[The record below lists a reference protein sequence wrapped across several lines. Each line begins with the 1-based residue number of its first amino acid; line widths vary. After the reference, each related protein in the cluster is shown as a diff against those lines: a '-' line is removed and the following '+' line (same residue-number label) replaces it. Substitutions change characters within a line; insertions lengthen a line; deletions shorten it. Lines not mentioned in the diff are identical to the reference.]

1 MLRRHLLKGF
11 LAAPLARFAVQPGIA
26 AAAEAE
32 KDTLIIAAPT
42 TPPGL
47 DWEIFS
53 GHEVYDHIFNLNDG
67 LMAWKKIPAPGEKGG
82 FTIGWEAEDWR
93 QAVVPR
99 MAESWEVSD
108 DGKIYK
114 FNLRK
119 GWISHYGNE
128 FNAQHVKWWVERSF
142 GLKAIGKFFL
152 DVGEVKSED
161 SVEVVDD
168 YTVRFHL
175 EKPTRLFP
183 LTLSTFWRR
192 IPDAVEMKKHVT
204 SSDPWATEWLKVNA
218 GGFGPYKLEK
228 LEPGNEVIWVAH
240 EGHPF
245 PPKIKRMV
253 FREVPDSSARAALL
267 ARGEVDVA
275 QFLTPRE
282 YKSLEGNSDVRV
294 WNFDGYTVMQTPLN
308 PAFAPLDNR
317 LVRQAL
323 SYAVP
328 YDDIV
333 KGVYLGYARSAN
345 GPLSSVAAG
354 GGYPKK
360 FPYKHDPEKAR
371 QLLKEAGF
379 PNGFSTW
386 YGYSTADPLGELVG
400 VQLKSAFAA
409 VGVTLEL
416 RAMPPAIYTETVFG
430 GKAPLIY
437 FNLGADSPDPNYA
450 LRVFYQTD
458 STNNWGGY
466 RDPSGKFD
474 ACVKQGADI
483 ANFQDRVAFHA
494 DCNSILVDDAAWL
507 WIAQP
512 GFQVATRSNVTGV
525 NWYSGEAVDWS
536 IVDFVK

>member
-1 MLRRHLLKGF
+1 MLRRNVLKG
-11 LAAPLARFAVQPGIA
+11 LAAAPFVRLAAQSGLATAAVA
-26 AAAEAE
+26 D
-32 KDTLIIAAPT
+32 KDTLIVAAPT

-47 DWEIFS
+47 DWEIYS

-67 LMAWKKIPAPGEKGG
+67 LMRWKKVPAPGEEGG
-82 FTIGWEAEDWR
+82 YTIGWGAEDWR
-93 QAVVPR
+93 DAVVPR
-99 MAESWEVSD
+99 MAESWEVSE

-128 FNAQHVKWWVERSF
+128 FNAADVKWWVDRSF

-152 DVGEVKSED
+152 DVGEIKSPD
-161 SVEVVDD
+161 SLEIVDD
-168 YTVRFHL
+168 YTVRFHI

-183 LTLSTFWRR
+183 LTLSTFWRQ
-192 IPDAVEMKKHVT
+192 IPDAVEMQKHVT
-204 SSDPWATEWLKVNA
+204 DSDPWATQWLKVNA
-218 GGFGPYKLEK
+218 GGFGPYKLER
-228 LEPGNEVIWVAH
+228 LEPGSGVTWVAH
-240 EGHPF
+240 ERHPF
-245 PPKIKRMV
+245 PPKIKRV
-253 FREVPDSSARAALL
+253 LFREVPESSARASLL

-282 YKSLEGNSDVRV
+282 YQSLKGGANTRI
-294 WNFDGYTVMQTPLN
+294 WNFDGYTITQSPLN
-308 PAFAPLDNR
+308 PAFPPLDNR

-333 KGVYLGYARSAN
+333 KGVYLGYARPAFGPVSSA
-345 GPLSSVAAG
+345 AAG
-354 GGYPKK
+354 GGYPGK

-371 QLLKEAGF
+371 KLLAEAGLS
-379 PNGFSTW
+379 NGFATW

-400 VQLKSAFAA
+400 VQLKSAFAE
-409 VGVTLEL
+409 VGVKLEL

-430 GKAPLIY
+430 GKAPLVY

-466 RDPSGKFD
+466 RDTSGKFD
-474 ACVKQGADI
+474 ACVTKGADI
-483 ANFQDRVAFHA
+483 TNFQERVAFHS
-494 DCNSILVDDAAWL
+494 DCNEILVDDAAWL

-512 GFQVATRSNVTGV
+512 GFQVATKASVTGV

-536 IVDFVK
+536 VVDLVK